1 MEILTLIVKQKWFDQ
16 IMSGEKTEEYRE
28 TTLRTQRKFV
38 QLDEDGSYVLELDE
52 EGNAIPDFTGL
63 GKPLPRQ
70 YDAIRFYVGYRADR
84 DTALV
89 KVNSIDVSW
98 VLWGDDDGKEHP
110 VIYGLTE
117 EQQAA
122 GEPFFIP
129 LVLRY
134 NLGEIIEKRV
144 KEKK

>member
-1 MEILTLIVKQKWFDQ
+1 MQFT
-16 IMSGEKTEEYRE
+16 
-28 TTLRTQRKFV
+28 
-38 QLDEDGSYVLELDE
+38 EDGAYVLELDE
-52 EGNAIPDFTGL
+52 EGYAVPDFTGF
-63 GKPLPRQ
+63 GQPLPKQ

-98 VLWGDDDGKEHP
+98 VLWHGDDGEDHL
-110 VIYGLTE
+110 VIYGLTD

-122 GEPFFIP
+122 GEQFFIP